1 GDGQGIDEGGAVTL
15 AVGVVGVD
23 DEDRL
28 ADADLR
34 GGQAD
39 AGAGGEG
46 LVHVRDQFGEGVV
59 ELGDRLRTSVQY
71 GLAVDGDGMS
81 GHEAHRIGAPG
92 ERARVPGRAAAPPE
106 PNPRPRGGPPP
117 SAAETDGGRS
127 RLLSGQTDR
136 LRAFRSVRAKNP
148 VE

>member
-1 GDGQGIDEGGAVTL
+1 MTL
-15 AVGVVGVD
+15 AVVVVGVD

-39 AGAGGEG
+39 AVAGDEG
-46 LVHVRDQFGEGVV
+46 LVHVRDQFGEVVV
-59 ELGDRLRTSVQY
+59 ELGDLLRTSVQY
-71 GLAVDGDGMS
+71 GLAVDGDGMNS
-81 GHEAHRIGAPG
+81 HEDNRIGAPG
-92 ERARVPGRAAAPPE
+92 DQARVPELAASPPE